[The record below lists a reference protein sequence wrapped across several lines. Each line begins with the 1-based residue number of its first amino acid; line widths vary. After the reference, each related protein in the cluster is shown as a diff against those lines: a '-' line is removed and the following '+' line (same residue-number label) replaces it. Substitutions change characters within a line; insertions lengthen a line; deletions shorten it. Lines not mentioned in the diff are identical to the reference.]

1 MISGNLGR
9 NAGQSLPLYRFDIS
23 VMKAFRIPKWESG
36 RLELKLDVFNVF
48 NHALFILNNAN
59 DALTFLALPTLQ
71 VPMDPNNPN
80 GAQKANPN
88 FNCTASCINP
98 FSGLYL
104 GANGSPLNLKDFRRA
119 SFGASQN
126 FAGLGGPS
134 ATVTP
139 RIMQLAIRFRW

>member
-1 MISGNLGR
+1 MWR
-9 NAGQSLPLYRFDIS
+9 T
-23 VMKAFRIPKWESG
+23 KAFKIPRWESS

-59 DALTFLALPTLQ
+59 DALTFLALPTVT
-71 VPMDPNNPN
+71 VPVDPANPS
-80 GAQKANPN
+80 GPQKTNPN

-104 GANGSPLNLKDFRRA
+104 GANGSALNLKDFRRA

>member
-1 MISGNLGR
+1 VEFQFISGNLGR

-23 VMKAFRIPKWESG
+23 VMKAFKIPRWESS

-59 DALTFLALPTLQ
+59 DSLTFLALPSLT
-71 VPMDPNNPN
+71 
-80 GAQKANPN
+80 AKN
-88 FNCTASCINP
+88 FNCPASCINP
-98 FSGLYL
+98 FTGLYL
-104 GANGSPLNLKDFRRA
+104 GANGTPLNIKDFQRA
-119 SFGASQN
+119 SFNASQN